1 METRINNAGEK
12 SSFDSDSGTELR
24 NLAENVGSIESEIS
38 DESGISISGRIDQ
51 SQASDVSSKTD
62 LDISVDK
69 SPLSKKLKGAKTVI
83 SNQQTTK
90 QQPHIIRHHA
100 ISHTQNLQ
108 LISSTATSHKPKP
121 SVSHNSITPSSSR
134 PNQSTSVTGISVASP
149 KGQVSVN
156 LTNTGPKEGT
166 YNVSETMDEL
176 EGNDDTGE

>member
-51 SQASDVSSKTD
+51 SQASDVNSKTD
-62 LDISVDK
+62 LELSVDK

-100 ISHTQNLQ
+100 ISHTPNLQ